1 MQIILRRTKCF
12 SEGQQTLTLSPLP
25 GVQTV
30 PDWVR
35 NTGTFQLG
43 CLDQSIQEVEVKSA
57 PAPAEAAPVQA
68 ARPAQPPMQAEA
80 PAAPQPQFHGK
91 NRK

>member
-12 SEGQQTLTLSPLP
+12 SQGQQTITLSPAP

-35 NTGTFQLG
+35 ETATFRLG
-43 CLDQSIQEVEVKSA
+43 CQDQSIQEVEVK
-57 PAPAEAAPVQA
+57 PAPGPVEAAPVQA
-68 ARPAQPPMQAEA
+68 ARPAQPPMQAETPAAA
-80 PAAPQPQFHGK
+80 PAPPAHKKQK
-91 NRK
+91 